1 MPEGSS
7 VRVVARGTATDRP
20 VPRRFPV
27 GTLIPSSDREHAVGL
42 FWDLIQQNQL
52 SEHNQRANGLEA
64 RVDYLETELRQT
76 REVLIEV
83 ISRLERHLGADLD
96 GDGRVG

>member
-1 MPEGSS
+1 M
-7 VRVVARGTATDRP
+7 
-20 VPRRFPV
+20 
-27 GTLIPSSDREHAVGL
+27 GL

-64 RVDYLETELRQT
+64 RVDHLETELRQT

-83 ISRLERHLGADLD
+83 ISRLERHLGTDLD
-96 GDGRVG
+96 NDGRVG